1 MIVILSPA
9 KSLDYESK
17 MPEVKPS
24 QPLFAAQA
32 VALNQIIQPCSPAE
46 LSDLMKISPQLAMLN
61 FERNQSFMHPQTSRR
76 PAVLAFDG
84 DAYEGMD
91 PYTFSAADFSFAQNH
106 LRILSGLYGVLRPLD
121 EVKPYRLEMGI
132 KLPNPAGKNLYHY
145 WSETLTTY
153 FDELLKS
160 DDGLLI
166 NLASEEYSKAIN
178 LKALACKYRIITP
191 VFKDNRGNGLKVISF
206 LAKKGRGMM
215 TRYIMQNKLTD
226 PEQIK
231 HFEGGGYAY
240 SEELSTPDQWV
251 FIR

>member
-9 KSLDYESK
+9 KTLDYESK
-17 MPEVKPS
+17 MPDVKPT
-24 QPLFAAQA
+24 QPVYSHQA
-32 VALNQIIQPCSPAE
+32 EELNKVIQPYTPVE
-46 LSDLMKISPQLAMLN
+46 LAALMKISPQLAMLN
-61 FERNQSFMHPQTSRR
+61 YERNQSFMHPATPQR

-91 PYTFSAADFSFAQNH
+91 PYSFTKADFEFAQNH

-132 KLPNPAGKNLYHY
+132 KLPNAHGKNLYEF
-145 WSETLTTY
+145 WSQELTAY
-153 FDELLKS
+153 FDQLLKN
-160 DDGLLI
+160 DDGVLI

-178 LKALACKYRIITP
+178 LKEVAKKYRIITP

-215 TRYIMQNKLTD
+215 TRYIMQNKLTN
-226 PEQIK
+226 PEDLK
-231 HFEGGGYAY
+231 NFELGGYAY
-240 SEELSTPDQWV
+240 SEELSSDNQWIFV
-251 FIR
+251 R